1 MKIAALL
8 FSTLAIVAVSGSV
21 DAEPSQGVPAGRDF
35 GAGLTLEQPTGLAQ
49 VVQQPE
55 RFAEQPVLL
64 RGRIVDVCQ
73 HKGCWTLLRDGEAT
87 VRVRFKDYG
96 FFLPTDCVGEEA
108 LVEGF
113 VTIESVSEETAR
125 HQASE
130 SRFDDPSR
138 VEGPQ
143 RELTLTAS
151 GVRLLGRD

>member
-1 MKIAALL
+1 MKIVAFLVLAFAL
-8 FSTLAIVAVSGSV
+8 VAVSGSV
-21 DAEPSQGVPAGRDF
+21 NAEPSQGSPAGKDF
-35 GAGLTLEQPTGLAQ
+35 GAGITLEQPTGLAQ

-55 RFAEQPVLL
+55 RFTEQPVLL

-108 LVEGF
+108 LVEG
-113 VTIESVSEETAR
+113 VVMIEMVSEETAR
-125 HQASE
+125 HHASE